1 MTNTKDVNTKKGDSP
16 ISTNLDVQTYKRRG
30 TQIEVQANKHEQADY
45 PWLANFRQNKSIF
58 ILACC
63 SSLLNFPEKEEQ
75 QASGKH
81 STTD

>member
-45 PWLANFRQNKSIF
+45 PWLANFR
-58 ILACC
+58 
-63 SSLLNFPEKEEQ
+63 
-75 QASGKH
+75 
-81 STTD
+81 